1 LEVLV
6 IKPDLKSV
14 TKSELR
20 AYVVAHP
27 EDKDAFRIFVDRFTA
42 EAPPETFA
50 VPQSEAEIGEI
61 DNLIQQRVQ
70 QSEMNS

>member
-1 LEVLV
+1 M
-6 IKPDLKSV
+6 IKPDLTSV

-42 EAPPETFA
+42 EAAPETFA
-50 VPQSEAEIGEI
+50 VPQSQAEVAEIK
-61 DNLIQQRVQ
+61 NLIQQKVQ
-70 QSEMNS
+70 QSKMNR

>member
-1 LEVLV
+1 LEVPV

-14 TKSELR
+14 TKAELR

-50 VPQSEAEIGEI
+50 VPKSEAEVAEI
-61 DNLIQQRVQ
+61 DNLIQQRVHQ
-70 QSEMNS
+70 PKMNH

>member
-1 LEVLV
+1 LEVPV

-14 TKSELR
+14 TKAELR

-27 EDKDAFRIFVDRFTA
+27 EDKDAFRIFVDRFTSD
-42 EAPPETFA
+42 APPETFA
-50 VPQSEAEIGEI
+50 VPQSETEVAEI

-70 QSEMNS
+70 QSKMKH

>member
-1 LEVLV
+1 LEVPV

-14 TKSELR
+14 TKAELR

-27 EDKDAFRIFVDRFTA
+27 EDKDAFRVFVDRFTA

-50 VPQSEAEIGEI
+50 VPRSEAEVAEI

-70 QSEMNS
+70 QSKMNH

>member
-1 LEVLV
+1 LEVPV

-14 TKSELR
+14 NKVELR

-50 VPQSEAEIGEI
+50 VPQSQAEVAEIE
-61 DNLIQQRVQ
+61 NLIQQRVQ
-70 QSEMNS
+70 QSKMNH

>member
-14 TKSELR
+14 TKAELR
-20 AYVVAHP
+20 AYIVAHP

-50 VPQSEAEIGEI
+50 VARSEAEVAEV

-70 QSEMNS
+70 QSKMNH

>member
-1 LEVLV
+1 LEVPV

-14 TKSELR
+14 TKAELR

-50 VPQSEAEIGEI
+50 VPQSETEVSEI
-61 DNLIQQRVQ
+61 DNLIQQRIQ
-70 QSEMNS
+70 QSKINH

>member
-1 LEVLV
+1 M
-6 IKPDLKSV
+6 IKPDLKSI
-14 TKSELR
+14 TKAELR

-50 VPQSEAEIGEI
+50 VPRSEAEVAEI
-61 DNLIQQRVQ
+61 DNLIQQRIQ
-70 QSEMNS
+70 QSKMNH

>member
-1 LEVLV
+1 V

-14 TKSELR
+14 TKAELR

-50 VPQSEAEIGEI
+50 VPQSEAEVAAV

-70 QSEMNS
+70 QSKMNY

>member
-1 LEVLV
+1 M

-14 TKSELR
+14 TKAELR

-27 EDKDAFRIFVDRFTA
+27 EDNDAFRIFVDRFTA

-50 VPQSEAEIGEI
+50 VPESQAEIAEI
-61 DNLIQQRVQ
+61 ENLIQQRVQ
-70 QSEMNS
+70 QSKINR

>member
-1 LEVLV
+1 M

-14 TKSELR
+14 TKAELR

-27 EDKDAFRIFVDRFTA
+27 EDKDAFRIFVDRFTSD
-42 EAPPETFA
+42 APPETFA
-50 VPQSEAEIGEI
+50 VPQSETEVAEI

-70 QSEMNS
+70 QSKMKH